1 VKHDKHHRAAHKPT
15 KGFSLVELMVGM
27 VLGVIVIGGA
37 ISVYLASKRSL
48 TEVEQVATLSENG
61 RFALQLLG
69 YSARHI
75 GFYGGP
81 DPYDI
86 TPKKPVGAVAGD
98 CTDIAAAYD
107 TENSF
112 FALRAVPEP
121 FATSE
126 TSVKVAGCITDA
138 MPYTD
143 VLVIKNAGPSPL
155 SGGWSSQ
162 QTYVIA
168 GRVSFELRDGADMP
182 PDIGGSNVA
191 YPYRLQI
198 YYIRDGATP
207 TLSRKIL
214 AWDADTESMSIQ
226 TEDLVQGV
234 ENMRFRFGYDSND
247 DGEVDTLANL
257 TDVWDSDV
265 WDSDVSAD
273 AWKKVASLQVFLLLA
288 SDVIDP
294 NYTNEKTYQLGD
306 IAVNKEY
313 WEEKELSVNKRRI
326 LLHSDVKLR
335 NRRLAWRR
343 GG

>member
-1 VKHDKHHRAAHKPT
+1 M
-15 KGFSLVELMVGM
+15 ELMVAM
-27 VLGVIVIGGA
+27 VLGFIVIGGA

-48 TEVEQVATLSENG
+48 TEVDQVATLSENG

-69 YSARHI
+69 YSVRHV

-81 DPYDI
+81 NPDYYYCDPSDPCI
-86 TPKKPVGAVAGD
+86 PLEAPAGD
-98 CTDIAAAYD
+98 CTGDAAAYD
-107 TENSF
+107 IGNSF
-112 FALRAVPEP
+112 FALRATS
-121 FATSE
+121 AT
-126 TSVKVAGCITDA
+126 VVGCITDA
-138 MPYTD
+138 MPDTD
-143 VLVIKNAGPSPL
+143 VLVIKNAGSSSL

-168 GRVSFELRDGADMP
+168 GRVSFKLRDGADMP
-182 PDIGGSNVA
+182 LDIGESNIA
-191 YPYRLQI
+191 WPYRLQI
-198 YYIRDGATP
+198 YYIRNGATP

-234 ENMRFRFGYDSND
+234 ENMRFRFSYDSNN
-247 DGEVDTLANL
+247 DGEVDTLSYL
-257 TDVWDSDV
+257 G
-265 WDSDVSAD
+265 DVSAD
-273 AWKKVASLQVFLLLA
+273 AWNQVTSLQVFLLLA

-313 WEEKELSVNKRRI
+313 WELYGRSVNKRRI
-326 LLHSDVKLR
+326 LLHSDITLR

-343 GG
+343 GGQ

>member
-1 VKHDKHHRAAHKPT
+1 MRHDKHHKSTHKPT
-15 KGFSLVELMVGM
+15 KGFSLVELMVAM
-27 VLGVIVIGGA
+27 VLGFIVIGGA

-81 DPYDI
+81 NPYDI
-86 TPKKPVGAVAGD
+86 RPEKQVGAVAGD

-112 FALRAVPEP
+112 FALRAGGPENG
-121 FATSE
+121 AT
-126 TSVKVAGCITDA
+126 TARVAGCITDA

-143 VLVIKNAGPSPL
+143 VLVIKNAGSSPL

-168 GRVSFELRDGADMP
+168 GIVSFELRDGADMP
-182 PDIGGSNVA
+182 LDIGESYVA

-214 AWDADTESMSIQ
+214 AWDASAGSMSIQ

-257 TDVWDSDV
+257 TDVTI
-265 WDSDVSAD
+265 AD
-273 AWKKVASLQVFLLLA
+273 AWNQVTSLQVFLLLA
-288 SDVIDP
+288 SDVSDP
-294 NYTNEKTYQLGD
+294 SYTNEKTYQLGD
-306 IAVNKEY
+306 ISIDGGD
-313 WEEKELSVNKRRI
+313 SVRRT
-326 LLHSDVKLR
+326 LLHSDMTLR
-335 NRRLAWRR
+335 NPRLVLR
-343 GG
+343 GSG

>member
-1 VKHDKHHRAAHKPT
+1 MKHDRRHRAAHKPT
-15 KGFSLVELMVGM
+15 KGFSLMELMVAM
-27 VLGVIVIGGA
+27 VLGFIVIGGA

-69 YSARHI
+69 YSIRHV

-81 DPYDI
+81 NPDYYYCDPSDPCI
-86 TPKKPVGAVAGD
+86 PLEAPAGD
-98 CTDIAAAYD
+98 CTGDAAAYD
-107 TENSF
+107 IGNSF

-121 FATSE
+121 GATSA
-126 TSVKVAGCITDA
+126 TVVGCITDA

-143 VLVIKNAGPSPL
+143 VLVIKNAGSSPL

-168 GRVSFELRDGADMP
+168 GGVSFKLRDGADMP
-182 PDIGGSNVA
+182 LDIGESNIA
-191 YPYRLQI
+191 WPYRLQI
-198 YYIRDGATP
+198 YYIRNGATP

-234 ENMRFRFGYDSND
+234 ENMRFRFSYDSND

-257 TDVWDSDV
+257 TDVTI
-265 WDSDVSAD
+265 AD
-273 AWKKVASLQVFLLLA
+273 AWNQVTSLQVFLLLA

-294 NYTNEKTYQLGD
+294 NYTDEKTYQLGD
-306 IAVNKEY
+306 IAVSPGD
-313 WEEKELSVNKRRI
+313 SVRRI
-326 LLHSDVKLR
+326 FLHSDITLR

-343 GG
+343 GGQ

>member
-1 VKHDKHHRAAHKPT
+1 MRSYRHLRRRHKPT
-15 KGFSLVELMVGM
+15 KGFSLVELMVAM
-27 VLGVIVIGGA
+27 VLGFIVIGGA

-81 DPYDI
+81 NPYDI
-86 TPKKPVGAVAGD
+86 PPEKQVGAVAGD

-112 FALRAVPEP
+112 FALRAGGPEND
-121 FATSE
+121 ATSAR
-126 TSVKVAGCITDA
+126 VKGCITDA

-143 VLVIKNAGPSPL
+143 VLVIKNAGSSPL

-168 GRVSFELRDGADMP
+168 GIVSFELRDGADMP
-182 PDIGGSNVA
+182 LDIGESNVA

-198 YYIRDGATP
+198 YYIRKGATP

-214 AWDADTESMSIQ
+214 AWDAVTESMAIQ
-226 TEDLVQGV
+226 TEDLVQGA

-247 DGEVDTLANL
+247 DGEVDTLAYL
-257 TDVWDSDV
+257 DDITAWDQV
-265 WDSDVSAD
+265 T
-273 AWKKVASLQVFLLLA
+273 SLQVFLLLA

-326 LLHSDVKLR
+326 LLHSDVTLR
-335 NRRLAWRR
+335 NRRLAWR
-343 GG
+343 GGGQ

>member
-1 VKHDKHHRAAHKPT
+1 MKHDKHHRAAYKPT

-81 DPYDI
+81 NPDDYYCDSTNDCIPLEA
-86 TPKKPVGAVAGD
+86 PAGD
-98 CTDIAAAYD
+98 CTGDAAAYKAKY
-107 TENSF
+107 SF
-112 FALRAVPEP
+112 FALRAVPERP
-121 FATSE
+121 DDTSAM
-126 TSVKVAGCITDA
+126 VADCITDA

-143 VLVIKNAGPSPL
+143 VLVIKNAGSSPL

-168 GRVSFELRDGADMP
+168 DRVSFKLRDGADMP
-182 PDIGGSNVA
+182 LDIGASDVA

-198 YYIRDGATP
+198 YYIRKGATP

-214 AWDADTESMSIQ
+214 AWDADTESMAIQ

-234 ENMRFRFGYDSND
+234 ENMRFRFSYDSND

-257 TDVWDSDV
+257 TDVTIADKWDV
-265 WDSDVSAD
+265 VT
-273 AWKKVASLQVFLLLA
+273 SLQVFLLLA

-294 NYTNEKTYQLGD
+294 NYTDEKTYQLGD

-313 WEEKELSVNKRRI
+313 WEEKGLSVNKRRI
-326 LLHSDVKLR
+326 LLHSDITLR

-343 GG
+343 GGQ

>member
-1 VKHDKHHRAAHKPT
+1 MKHDKHHRAAHKPT
-15 KGFSLVELMVGM
+15 KGFSLVELMVAM
-27 VLGVIVIGGA
+27 VLGFIVIGGA

-81 DPYDI
+81 NPYDI
-86 TPKKPVGAVAGD
+86 RPEKQVGAVAGD

-112 FALRAVPEP
+112 FALRAGGPEND
-121 FATSE
+121 ATSAR
-126 TSVKVAGCITDA
+126 VKGCITDA

-143 VLVIKNAGPSPL
+143 VLVIKNAGSSPL

-168 GRVSFELRDGADMP
+168 GIVSFELRDGADMP
-182 PDIGGSNVA
+182 LDIGESYVA

-214 AWDADTESMSIQ
+214 AWDASAGSMSIQ

-247 DGEVDTLANL
+247 DGEVDTLANV
-257 TDVWDSDV
+257 TDITF
-265 WDSDVSAD
+265 AD
-273 AWKKVASLQVFLLLA
+273 AWNQVTSLQVFLLLV
-288 SDVIDP
+288 SDVSDP
-294 NYTNEKTYQLGD
+294 SYTNEKTYQLGD
-306 IAVNKEY
+306 ISIDEGD
-313 WEEKELSVNKRRI
+313 SVRRI
-326 LLHSDVKLR
+326 LLHSDMTLR
-335 NRRLAWRR
+335 NPRLGLR
-343 GG
+343 GGG

>member
-1 VKHDKHHRAAHKPT
+1 VKRDRHPGAAQKTT
-15 KGFSLVELMVGM
+15 KGFSLIELMVAM
-27 VLGVIVIGGA
+27 VLGFIVIGGA

-69 YSARHI
+69 YSIRHI

-81 DPYDI
+81 NPDDYNCDPSDSCI
-86 TPKKPVGAVAGD
+86 PLEPPAGD
-98 CTDIAAAYD
+98 CTGDAAAYKAED
-107 TENSF
+107 SF
-112 FALRAVPEP
+112 FALRATS
-121 FATSE
+121 AT
-126 TSVKVAGCITDA
+126 VAGCITDA

-143 VLVIKNAGPSPL
+143 VLVIKNAGSSPL

-168 GRVSFELRDGADMP
+168 GGVSFKLRDGADMP
-182 PDIGGSNVA
+182 LDIGESNVA

-198 YYIRDGATP
+198 YYIRKGATP

-214 AWDADTESMSIQ
+214 AWDAVTESMAIQ

-234 ENMRFRFGYDSND
+234 ENMRFRFGYDSD
-247 DGEVDTLANL
+247 YDGEVDTLANVA
-257 TDVWDSDV
+257 DVTGADKWDV
-265 WDSDVSAD
+265 VT
-273 AWKKVASLQVFLLLA
+273 SLQVFLLLA

-294 NYTNEKTYQLGD
+294 NYTNDKTYQLGD

-313 WEEKELSVNKRRI
+313 LEFYGRPVNVRRI
-326 LLHSDVKLR
+326 LLHSDITLR
-335 NRRLAWRR
+335 NRRLAWR
-343 GG
+343 GGGQ

>member
-1 VKHDKHHRAAHKPT
+1 MTSYRHLSRRHQPA

-81 DPYDI
+81 NPYDDS
-86 TPKKPVGAVAGD
+86 PEKQVGAVAGD

-112 FALRAVPEP
+112 FALRATT
-121 FATSE
+121 AR
-126 TSVKVAGCITDA
+126 VKGCITDA

-143 VLVIKNAGPSPL
+143 ILVIKNAGPSPL

-182 PDIGGSNVA
+182 LDIGESNVA

-214 AWDADTESMSIQ
+214 AWDGDAVAGSMSIQ

-247 DGEVDTLANL
+247 DGEVDSLAYL
-257 TDVWDSDV
+257 DDITAWDQV
-265 WDSDVSAD
+265 T
-273 AWKKVASLQVFLLLA
+273 SLQVFLLLA

-294 NYTNEKTYQLGD
+294 NYTNEKIYQLGD
-306 IAVNKEY
+306 IAVSPED
-313 WEEKELSVNKRRI
+313 SVRRI

-343 GG
+343 GE

>member
-1 VKHDKHHRAAHKPT
+1 MKHDKHHRAAHKPT

-81 DPYDI
+81 NPYDI
-86 TPKKPVGAVAGD
+86 RPEKQVGAVAGD

-107 TENSF
+107 TEYSF
-112 FALRAVPEP
+112 FALRA
-121 FATSE
+121 TSA
-126 TSVKVAGCITDA
+126 KVAGCITDA
-138 MPYTD
+138 MPDTD
-143 VLVIKNAGPSPL
+143 VLVIKNAGSSPL

-168 GRVSFELRDGADMP
+168 GRVSFKLRDGADMP
-182 PDIGGSNVA
+182 LDIGESNVA

-214 AWDADTESMSIQ
+214 AWDAVTESMAIQ

-257 TDVWDSDV
+257 TDVYAEDGMW
-265 WDSDVSAD
+265 
-273 AWKKVASLQVFLLLA
+273 
-288 SDVIDP
+288 
-294 NYTNEKTYQLGD
+294 
-306 IAVNKEY
+306 
-313 WEEKELSVNKRRI
+313 
-326 LLHSDVKLR
+326 
-335 NRRLAWRR
+335 
-343 GG
+343 

>member
-1 VKHDKHHRAAHKPT
+1 VKHDRRHRAAHKTT
-15 KGFSLVELMVGM
+15 KGFSLMELMVAM
-27 VLGVIVIGGA
+27 VLGFIVIGGA

-61 RFALQLLG
+61 RFALQLVG
-69 YSARHI
+69 YSVRHV

-81 DPYDI
+81 NPDYYDCDPSD
-86 TPKKPVGAVAGD
+86 PCPPLPAPAGD
-98 CTDIAAAYD
+98 CTGDAAAYD
-107 TENSF
+107 IGNSF
-112 FALRAVPEP
+112 FVLRATS
-121 FATSE
+121 AT
-126 TSVKVAGCITDA
+126 VAGCITDA
-138 MPYTD
+138 MPDTD
-143 VLVIKNAGPSPL
+143 VLVIKNVGSSPL

-168 GRVSFELRDGADMP
+168 GRVSFKLRDGADMP
-182 PDIGGSNVA
+182 LDIGESNIA
-191 YPYRLQI
+191 WPYRLQI

-214 AWDADTESMSIQ
+214 AWNADTESMSIQ

-234 ENMRFRFGYDSND
+234 ENMRFRFSYDSND

-257 TDVWDSDV
+257 TDVWI
-265 WDSDVSAD
+265 AE
-273 AWKKVASLQVFLLLA
+273 AWNQVTSLQVFLLLV

-313 WEEKELSVNKRRI
+313 WEEKGLSVNKRRI
-326 LLHSDVKLR
+326 LLHSDITLR

-343 GG
+343 GGQ

>member
-81 DPYDI
+81 KPYDI
-86 TPKKPVGAVAGD
+86 VLEKQPGAVAGD
-98 CTDIAAAYD
+98 CTGEAAAYD
-107 TENSF
+107 IGNSF
-112 FALRAVPEP
+112 FALRA
-121 FATSE
+121 TSAA
-126 TSVKVAGCITDA
+126 VVGCITDA
-138 MPYTD
+138 MPDTD
-143 VLVIKNAGPSPL
+143 VLVIKNAGSSPL

-168 GRVSFELRDGADMP
+168 SRVSGKLLDGADMP
-182 PDIGGSNVA
+182 LDIGESNVA

-214 AWDADTESMSIQ
+214 AWDAVTESMAIQ
-226 TEDLVQGV
+226 TEDLVQGA

-247 DGEVDTLANL
+247 DGEVDTLAYL
-257 TDVWDSDV
+257 DDITAWDQV
-265 WDSDVSAD
+265 T
-273 AWKKVASLQVFLLLA
+273 SLQVFLLLA

-326 LLHSDVKLR
+326 LLHSDVTLR

>member
-1 VKHDKHHRAAHKPT
+1 MRSYRHLRRRHKPT
-15 KGFSLVELMVGM
+15 KGFSLVELMVAM
-27 VLGVIVIGGA
+27 VLGFIVIGGA

-81 DPYDI
+81 NPYDI
-86 TPKKPVGAVAGD
+86 RPEKQVGAVAGD

-112 FALRAVPEP
+112 FALRAGGPEND
-121 FATSE
+121 ATSAR
-126 TSVKVAGCITDA
+126 VKGCITDA

-143 VLVIKNAGPSPL
+143 VLVIKNAGSSPL

-182 PDIGGSNVA
+182 LDIGESYVA

-214 AWDADTESMSIQ
+214 AWDASAGSMSIQ

-247 DGEVDTLANL
+247 DGEVDTLAYL
-257 TDVWDSDV
+257 DDIT
-265 WDSDVSAD
+265 
-273 AWKKVASLQVFLLLA
+273 AWNQVTSLQVFLLLA
-288 SDVIDP
+288 SDVVDP
-294 NYTNEKTYQLGD
+294 SYMNEKTYQLGD

-313 WEEKELSVNKRRI
+313 WEEKGLSVNKRRI
-326 LLHSDVKLR
+326 LLHSDMTLR
-335 NRRLAWRR
+335 NPRLVLR
-343 GG
+343 GSG